1 MIDRYD
7 IKEISELFSLENR
20 YKTFLDIELANLEA
34 LVNLNIVPKDDF
46 DKNEWTIEGEPNTT
60 IVVARQATVELTC
73 ATIVNRIPS
82 LLRAEPGYVTS
93 EHLDEIEYLAYPM
106 TYHV

>member
-46 DKNEWTIEGEPNTT
+46 DKISKK
-60 IVVARQATVELTC
+60 AK
-73 ATIVNRIPS
+73 
-82 LLRAEPGYVTS
+82 
-93 EHLDEIEYLAYPM
+93 
-106 TYHV
+106 